1 MANTRAISDS
11 AFSYS
16 DIGRSVVISY
26 LDVRST
32 KLFDF
37 RDSILN
43 VMALG
48 AFKCLQ
54 FMARGFGL

>member
-1 MANTRAISDS
+1 MCAI
-11 AFSYS
+11 A
-16 DIGRSVVISY
+16 GY

-32 KLFDF
+32 KLFEF
-37 RDSILN
+37 RDSSLN

-54 FMARGFGL
+54 FMARGLGLYAK